1 MNWKNNYFD
10 IYHFFQRI
18 RNKKKRVFKN
28 NFPFQLVKHF
38 FIFLKIF
45 LKNYFDIFFL
55 KKYFKKHS
63 TSQYLTHIYNKKV
76 KNNSYEIDL
85 VV

>member
-18 RNKKKRVFKN
+18 RKKKKRVFKN

-45 LKNYFDIFFL
+45 LKNR
-55 KKYFKKHS
+55 KYSTTKHNQTTKHAS
-63 TSQYLTHIYNKKV
+63 LAS
-76 KNNSYEIDL
+76 S
-85 VV
+85 